1 MCLFKKRKLK
11 KKAHDC
17 IYKLISTNE
26 LATVEYTFSK
36 VVKPRSN
43 DSRWKRILGD
53 RKKLV
58 KYTVIVKAGIDL
70 RKYNPESTK
79 IDTTNMAISLVLP
92 KANIISFN
100 MLIESGVVVYEKIG
114 LMRKQFTQEENME
127 YAQLAEADLREKIY
141 EKDEYH
147 ILQNAENSADSFFSI
162 ALHQLGYQSVN
173 IKFE

>member
-1 MCLFKKRKLK
+1 
-11 KKAHDC
+11 
-17 IYKLISTNE
+17 
-26 LATVEYTFSK
+26 
-36 VVKPRSN
+36 
-43 DSRWKRILGD
+43 
-53 RKKLV
+53 
-58 KYTVIVKAGIDL
+58 
-70 RKYNPESTK
+70 
-79 IDTTNMAISLVLP
+79 VLP

-114 LMRKQFTQEENME
+114 LMRKQFTQEENMA
-127 YAQLAEADLREKIY
+127 YAQLAEADLRAKIC